1 MRVRISGQESGG
13 RRHAPRP
20 SARVRRALA
29 GAPRRVR
36 REAVAGWAAVRG
48 AGRRTVVVEGLLCLL
63 TAAFGLVP
71 LLLVVP
77 ERPGLAVAEALWAVL
92 LVALR
97 RGRPVAAVLG
107 SSLLVVG
114 VNVWTLAVAPLVV
127 MSAARRIAPTRR
139 AWQVVGAASA
149 VVGVLTVVTVPFR
162 AEHLAF
168 QLVGN
173 AISLALLLVLPA
185 LAGTL
190 LGQRRPL
197 VSLLRERN
205 AYLEQARALTAE
217 AARTEERNRIAG
229 EMHDLL
235 GHRLSLISVH
245 AGALELAAARQAPAL
260 AGQTELLRTTA
271 GTAMEELR
279 EILGVLR
286 HADMAGSG
294 DERPG
299 DERGT
304 REDIAALVTESR
316 RAGSAVE
323 LDWSLPDGAEL
334 EPRTRQAIHRV
345 VREGLTNV
353 LKHAAGAPTWVQVA
367 SVGGGIEVSVT
378 NAPPP
383 VAGPSRGGSH
393 SGLAGCQER
402 VGLLGGTFEAGALVN
417 GGFRVAARLPAQGHR
432 GRGQGGGGAAQGAA
446 DRPVLDRSVSERPV
460 LDAPSPVAPSAVAPV
475 VPSTVAPSAVGRTAP
490 GRAASPH
497 SLVRP
502 GAEGARAPLPD
513 EILTWPRVLG
523 SGCAALAVVLPT
535 AGFLVV
541 LLVLAVLG

>member
-1 MRVRISGQESGG
+1 MSGKDSDG
-13 RRHAPRP
+13 RCVPR
-20 SARVRRALA
+20 SSVRVRRAPA
-29 GAPRRVR
+29 GVPRRVR
-36 REAVAGWAAVRG
+36 REVVAGWAAVRG

-63 TAAFGLVP
+63 AAAFGLVP

-77 ERPGLAVAEALWAVL
+77 ARPGLAVAEALWAVL
-92 LVALR
+92 LVALC
-97 RGRPVAAVLG
+97 RGRPVAAVMG

-127 MSAARRIAPTRR
+127 MSATRRIAPTRR
-139 AWQVVGAASA
+139 AWQAVGAASA
-149 VVGVLTVVTVPFR
+149 VVGVLTVVTVPYR
-162 AEHLAF
+162 TERLAF

-173 AISLALLLVLPA
+173 AVSLALLLVLPA

-235 GHRLSLISVH
+235 GHRLSLMSVH

-286 HADMAGSG
+286 HADLAGTG
-294 DERPG
+294 DDRPG

-316 RAGSAVE
+316 RTGSAVE
-323 LDWSLPDGAEL
+323 LDWSVPDGAEL
-334 EPRTRQAIHRV
+334 GPRTRQAVHRV

-353 LKHAAGAPTWVQVA
+353 LKHASGAPTRVQVT
-367 SVGGGIEVSVT
+367 SVGDGIEVSVT

-402 VGLLGGTFEAGALVN
+402 VRLLGGTFEAGALVN

-446 DRPVLDRSVSERPV
+446 DRPVHDGPAAAAHSAVASSAV
-460 LDAPSPVAPSAVAPV
+460 ASAAVASAGAAPSAAGH
-475 VPSTVAPSAVGRTAP
+475 SAP
-490 GRAASPH
+490 GRPASRHP
-497 SLVRP
+497 LVRP

-541 LLVLAVLG
+541 LLVLAALG

>member
-1 MRVRISGQESGG
+1 MRVRSGGQEYGG
-13 RRHAPRP
+13 TGAPRP
-20 SARVRRALA
+20 SVWVRRALA
-29 GAPRRVR
+29 RVPHRVR
-36 REAVAGWAAVRG
+36 REAVAGWAAARG
-48 AGRRTVVVEGLLCLL
+48 AERRTVVVEGLLCLL
-63 TAAFGLVP
+63 TASFGLVP

-77 ERPGLAVAEALWAVL
+77 ARPGLAVLEAVWAVL
-92 LVALR
+92 LVAVR

-107 SSLLVVG
+107 ASVLVVG
-114 VNVWTLAVAPLVV
+114 VNVWTVAVAPLVV
-127 MSAARRIAPTRR
+127 MSATRRIAPTRR

-149 VVGVLTVVTVPFR
+149 VVGVLTVVTAPFR
-162 AEHLAF
+162 TERLAF
-168 QLVGN
+168 QVVGN
-173 AISLALLLVLPA
+173 AVSLVLLLVLPA

-205 AYLEQARALTAE
+205 AYLERARALTAE

-286 HADMAGSG
+286 HAELAGPGDDRSG
-294 DERPG
+294 DG
-299 DERGT
+299 RGT
-304 REDIAALVTESR
+304 REDIAALVDESR
-316 RAGSAVE
+316 RTGSAVE
-323 LDWSLPDGAEL
+323 LDWSVPEGEEL
-334 EPRTRQAIHRV
+334 GPRTRQAIHRV

-353 LKHAAGAPTWVQVA
+353 LKHASGAPTRVQVR

-383 VAGPSRGGSH
+383 VAGLSRGGTH
-393 SGLAGCQER
+393 SGLAGCEER

-417 GGFRVAARLPAQGHR
+417 GGFRVVARLPAA
-432 GRGQGGGGAAQGAA
+432 GRSAAGPSSPG
-446 DRPVLDRSVSERPV
+446 RP
-460 LDAPSPVAPSAVAPV
+460 
-475 VPSTVAPSAVGRTAP
+475 TAP
-490 GRAASPH
+490 HP
-497 SLVRP
+497 LVRP
-502 GAEGARAPLPD
+502 GPGGARAPLPD

-523 SGCAALAVVLPT
+523 SGCAALVVVLPT
-535 AGFLVV
+535 VGFLVV

>member
-1 MRVRISGQESGG
+1 M
-13 RRHAPRP
+13 P
-20 SARVRRALA
+20 A
-29 GAPRRVR
+29 GVPRRVR
-36 REAVAGWAAVRG
+36 REMVAGWAAVRG

-63 TAAFGLVP
+63 AAAFGLVP

-92 LVALR
+92 LVALC
-97 RGRPVAAVLG
+97 RGRPVAAVMG

-127 MSAARRIAPTRR
+127 MSATRCIAPTRR
-139 AWQVVGAASA
+139 AWQAVGAASA

-162 AEHLAF
+162 TERLAF
-168 QLVGN
+168 HLVGN
-173 AISLALLLVLPA
+173 AVSLALLLVLPA

-235 GHRLSLISVH
+235 GHRLSLMSVH

-286 HADMAGSG
+286 HADLAGTG
-294 DERPG
+294 DDRPG

-316 RAGSAVE
+316 RTGSAVE
-323 LDWSLPDGAEL
+323 LDWSVPDGAEL
-334 EPRTRQAIHRV
+334 GPRTRQAVHRV

-353 LKHAAGAPTWVQVA
+353 LKHASGAPTRVRVT
-367 SVGGGIEVSVT
+367 SVGDGIEVSVT

-446 DRPVLDRSVSERPV
+446 DRPVHDGPAAAAHSAVASSAV
-460 LDAPSPVAPSAVAPV
+460 ASAAVASAGAAPSAAGH
-475 VPSTVAPSAVGRTAP
+475 SAP
-490 GRAASPH
+490 GRPASRHP
-497 SLVRP
+497 LVRP

-523 SGCAALAVVLPT
+523 SGCAALAVILPT

>member
-1 MRVRISGQESGG
+1 MRVRFSGQDSDG
-13 RRHAPRP
+13 RQHGPRP
-20 SARVRRALA
+20 SARVRHALA
-29 GAPRRVR
+29 AAPRRVR
-36 REAVAGWAAVRG
+36 REAVAGWAEVRG
-48 AGRRTVVVEGLLCLL
+48 AGRRTVVVDGLLCLL

-97 RGRPVAAVLG
+97 RGRPGAAVLG

-127 MSAARRIAPTRR
+127 MSATRRITPTRR

-149 VVGVLTVVTVPFR
+149 VVGVLTVVIVPFR
-162 AEHLAF
+162 TERLAF

-217 AARTEERNRIAG
+217 AARAEERNRIAG

-286 HADMAGSG
+286 HADVAGTG
-294 DERPG
+294 DDRPG

-304 REDIAALVTESR
+304 REDIAALVAESR
-316 RAGSAVE
+316 RTGSAVE
-323 LDWSLPDGAEL
+323 LDWSVPDEAEL
-334 EPRTRQAIHRV
+334 GPRTRQAIHRV
-345 VREGLTNV
+345 VREALTNV
-353 LKHAAGAPTWVQVA
+353 LKHASGAPTRVQVTN
-367 SVGGGIEVSVT
+367 VGGGIEVSVT

-383 VAGPSRGGSH
+383 VAGPSRGGSR

-417 GGFRVAARLPAQGHR
+417 GGFRVAARLPAPGHR
-432 GRGQGGGGAAQGAA
+432 GQVSGGAAQGAA
-446 DRPVLDRSVSERPV
+446 DRAVLDRTVLDRAVLDHPVLDGSV
-460 LDAPSPVAPSAVAPV
+460 LDGSSAAV
-475 VPSTVAPSAVGRTAP
+475 PSAVGRATP
-490 GRAASPH
+490 DRPASHHP
-497 SLVRP
+497 LVRR
-502 GAEGARAPLPD
+502 GAEGTRAPLPD

>member
-1 MRVRISGQESGG
+1 MRESEDAPAADSVPGVRVLSGG
-13 RRHAPRP
+13 QGADGTGAPPSSGRMRRG
-20 SARVRRALA
+20 LA
-29 GAPRRVR
+29 GVSHRVR

-48 AGRRTVVVEGLLCLL
+48 AGRRTVVAEGLVCLL

-77 ERPGLAVAEALWAVL
+77 ARPGLAVAEALWAVL

-107 SSLLVVG
+107 TPLLVVG

-127 MSAARRIAPTRR
+127 MSATRRIAPTRR

-149 VVGVLTVVTVPFR
+149 GVGVLTAVTAPFR
-162 AEHLAF
+162 TEGLAV
-168 QLVGN
+168 QVVGH
-173 AISLALLLVLPA
+173 AVSLALLLVLPA

-205 AYLEQARALTAE
+205 AYLERARVLTAE

-245 AGALELAAARQAPAL
+245 AGALELAAARQAPDL

-286 HADMAGSG
+286 HADLAGPA
-294 DERPG
+294 DDRPG
-299 DERGT
+299 DGRGT
-304 REDIAALVTESR
+304 REDIAALVNESR
-316 RAGSAVE
+316 RTGSAVE
-323 LDWSLPDGAEL
+323 LDWSVPDGAEPG
-334 EPRTRQAIHRV
+334 PRTRQAIHRV

-353 LKHAAGAPTWVQVA
+353 LKHATGAPTWVQVRG
-367 SVGGGIEVSVT
+367 VGGADGEIEVSVV
-378 NAPPP
+378 NAPSP

-393 SGLAGCQER
+393 SGLAGCEER

-417 GGFRVAARLPAQGHR
+417 GGFRVAARLPGRSAAGRSSAGH
-432 GRGQGGGGAAQGAA
+432 
-446 DRPVLDRSVSERPV
+446 S
-460 LDAPSPVAPSAVAPV
+460 SPGHASA
-475 VPSTVAPSAVGRTAP
+475 GH
-490 GRAASPH
+490 ASPGH
-497 SLVRP
+497 SPHRRASAPPPLVRP
-502 GAEGARAPLPD
+502 GPEGARAPLPD

-523 SGCAALAVVLPT
+523 SGCAALVVVLPT
-535 AGFLVV
+535 VGFLVV
-541 LLVLAVLG
+541 LLVLAALG